1 MEGLKLST
9 NPTLQR
15 HFAVSIVHFLV
26 TFGISHSICCLKMV
40 ANICANLHATSGS
53 RFRGAEAATKA
64 LVHVL
69 TPAAVCDVAAPHA
82 VLWSKLAQVWS
93 TPHIPLLTIVLTEA
107 EMTLLPRILTQMWPH
122 VTSPSTPP
130 PQLCH
135 STVTLPEAV
144 AAAAAR
150 SPDVMAHVIALLK
163 QEYCPQVLDHLAT
176 SFPSACVP
184 VVCDLIPLALSHFQ
198 GGSLS
203 GLIPLLPL
211 HGHLDIASHVPPLP
225 DCIDWPPNLILR
237 SYQVQ
242 GITWLYFLA
251 SHRLHGILADDMGL
265 GKTLQVLCS
274 IAVHKQLGHKLDTAP
289 PPYSVLVV
297 CPPIVM
303 AHWVRE
309 VHMYFRHAFPNVVMY
324 GGVPAHRRLALQRQI
339 IASKSTDGGVVVVTS
354 YATLHQDRSFFHSQ
368 SFTFCVADEVHLCR
382 NPTNA
387 TTQTLLGVRA
397 AHRIAVTGTPIQNS
411 VVDIW
416 SVCEFIMPGYLGDAT
431 SFRHHAVG
439 PIAASRKPTA
449 TVAQKEAGA
458 LAITDL
464 HAKIAPFV
472 LRRTKDAVLTDLP
485 PKSIQDIPCTLTPM
499 QTQLYMAADSLDTAM
514 ATWRQRQQICMH
526 PKLVDDH
533 LYAHETSGKM
543 IALVELMGLIHGDNG
558 DDNLGEHRS
567 LVFCHTPA
575 HAALVQATLATHLPR
590 IRTLKLDGSVPPLQR
605 SAIVDEFNQELS
617 IHTLVLTTSI
627 GGLGLNLV
635 TADTVVF
642 VEHSWN
648 PFVDLQ
654 AMDRVHR
661 VGQVKPV
668 TVYRLLAENTIED
681 QVLTAQRFKVATAD
695 AVVGA

>member
-237 SYQVQ
+237 PYQVQ

-368 SFTFCVADEVHLCR
+368 SFIFCVADEVHLCR

-458 LAITDL
+458 LAITNL

-472 LRRTKDAVLTDLP
+472 LRRTKDAVLSDLP
-485 PKSIQDIPCTLTPM
+485 PKSIQDIPCSLTPM

-567 LVFCHTPA
+567 LV
-575 HAALVQATLATHLPR
+575 
-590 IRTLKLDGSVPPLQR
+590 

-681 QVLTAQRFKVATAD
+681 QVLTAQRFKIATAD

>member
-211 HGHLDIASHVPPLP
+211 HGHLDIA
-225 DCIDWPPNLILR
+225 
-237 SYQVQ
+237 
-242 GITWLYFLA
+242 T

-368 SFTFCVADEVHLCR
+368 SFIFCVADEVHLCR

-458 LAITDL
+458 LAITNL

-472 LRRTKDAVLTDLP
+472 LRRTKDAVLSDLP
-485 PKSIQDIPCTLTPM
+485 PKSIQDIPCSLTPM

-567 LVFCHTPA
+567 LV
-575 HAALVQATLATHLPR
+575 
-590 IRTLKLDGSVPPLQR
+590 

-681 QVLTAQRFKVATAD
+681 QVLTAQRFKIATAD

>member
-82 VLWSKLAQVWS
+82 VLWSKLAEVWL

-107 EMTLLPRILTQMWPH
+107 EMTLLPRIITQMWPH
-122 VTSPSTPP
+122 VTSPSTSPP
-130 PQLCH
+130 HLCH
-135 STVTLPEAV
+135 SMLTLPEAV

-150 SPDVMAHVIALLK
+150 SPHVMAHVIALLK
-163 QEYCPQVLDHLAT
+163 QEYCPQVLDHLVT

-211 HGHLDIASHVPPLP
+211 HGHLDIA
-225 DCIDWPPNLILR
+225 
-237 SYQVQ
+237 
-242 GITWLYFLA
+242 T
-251 SHRLHGILADDMGL
+251 
-265 GKTLQVLCS
+265 
-274 IAVHKQLGHKLDTAP
+274 
-289 PPYSVLVV
+289 
-297 CPPIVM
+297 
-303 AHWVRE
+303 
-309 VHMYFRHAFPNVVMY
+309 
-324 GGVPAHRRLALQRQI
+324 
-339 IASKSTDGGVVVVTS
+339 
-354 YATLHQDRSFFHSQ
+354 
-368 SFTFCVADEVHLCR
+368 DEVHLCR

-514 ATWRQRQQICMH
+514 ATWRQRQQ
-526 PKLVDDH
+526 
-533 LYAHETSGKM
+533 
-543 IALVELMGLIHGDNG
+543 
-558 DDNLGEHRS
+558 
-567 LVFCHTPA
+567 
-575 HAALVQATLATHLPR
+575 
-590 IRTLKLDGSVPPLQR
+590 
-605 SAIVDEFNQELS
+605 
-617 IHTLVLTTSI
+617 
-627 GGLGLNLV
+627 
-635 TADTVVF
+635 
-642 VEHSWN
+642 
-648 PFVDLQ
+648 
-654 AMDRVHR
+654 
-661 VGQVKPV
+661 
-668 TVYRLLAENTIED
+668 
-681 QVLTAQRFKVATAD
+681 
-695 AVVGA
+695 